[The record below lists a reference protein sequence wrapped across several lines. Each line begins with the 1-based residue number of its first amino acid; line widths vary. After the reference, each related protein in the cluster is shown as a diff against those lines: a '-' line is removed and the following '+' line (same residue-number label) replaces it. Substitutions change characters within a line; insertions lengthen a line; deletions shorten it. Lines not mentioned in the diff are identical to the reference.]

1 MSGYNKAELNLDGK
15 AFPLNLITGTDGKQ
29 GIDIKNL
36 YDTTGVITVDPGCF
50 NTAIGESSVS
60 RRDPDKGQLSYRG
73 YEISDLVKNSSFVET
88 SYLLIYGDLPKENE
102 LRDYSNRL
110 SKHSMIHEDMINL
123 FDGFPGKA
131 HPLAVLSTMVMSLS
145 SYYTD
150 EYEESVDRG
159 VDQVTRLLSK
169 IRTIAAFSYK
179 KMIGQPFVY
188 PIDKLPFC
196 TNFLHMLFS
205 VPSEPYIVPKD
216 HDKLLNQLWILYGD
230 HEQNVA
236 ATTVQLIGSTKANLF
251 ASISAGISALW
262 GSREGGQSVAAVELL
277 ENILK
282 SGKDYKTYLSDA
294 TIRGELAKAN
304 FLGHEAYKVK
314 SPRAIVAREIFRDF
328 FKTHHTPLVDLAF
341 EVDEYISNESY
352 FKDKNLYPNLEFY
365 SGILFNTIGIPK
377 NMFTLMQAIGKLPGW
392 LAHWRELRIRSNFKK
407 ARPRQIYIGNMNKTH
422 TPVEKRG

>member
-15 AFPLNLITGTDGKQ
+15 TFPLNLITGTDGKQ
-29 GIDIKNL
+29 GIDIKDL
-36 YDTTGVITVDPGCF
+36 YDSTGVVTVDPGCF

-73 YEISDLVKNSSFVET
+73 YQIADLVKNSTFVET
-88 SYLLIYGDLPKENE
+88 SYLLIYGDLPKQTE
-102 LRDYSNRL
+102 LKDFSNRL

-131 HPLAVLSTMVMSLS
+131 HPLAVLSTMIMALS

-150 EYEESVDRG
+150 DYEESVDRG

-188 PIDKLPFC
+188 PIDKLPYC

-205 VPSEPYIVPKD
+205 VPSEPYKVPED

-236 ATTVQLIGSTKANLF
+236 ATTVQLVGSTKANLF

-294 TIRGELAKAN
+294 TVRADLAKAN
-304 FLGHEAYKVK
+304 FMGHEAYKVK
-314 SPRAIVAREIFRDF
+314 SPRAIVAREIFQEY
-328 FKTHHTPLVDLAF
+328 FKTHHSPLVALAF
-341 EVDEYISNESY
+341 NVDDYISNDSF
-352 FKDKNLYPNLEFY
+352 FKDKNRYPNLEFY
-365 SGILFNTIGIPK
+365 SGILFNSIGIPK

-407 ARPRQIYIGNMNKTH
+407 ARPRQIYIGKVGQSYL
-422 TPVEKRG
+422 PVDKRS